1 MRNST
6 SYSRLQDSIQLVKE
20 EQIIKRQLL
29 QEQLNISYES
39 LKPLNLLRVALKD
52 MSSSPDLGNN
62 VLGSVLGLGSGYLTK
77 KLFVG
82 TSGNL
87 IRKLIGSFIQIGVSN
102 LVAKHPDAIKNFGQ
116 YVIEHF
122 LSKKE
127 TKNRGRVSS

>member
-6 SYSRLQDSIQLVKE
+6 SYTRLQDSIQLLEE

-29 QEQLNISYES
+29 NEQLTISYES
-39 LKPLNLLRVALKD
+39 LKPLNLLIAGIRD

-62 VLGSVLGLGSGYLTK
+62 VLGSALGLASGFLSK

-87 IRKLIGSFIQIGVSN
+87 IRKLIGSLIQLGVTN
-102 LVAKHPDAIKNFGQ
+102 IVAKHPEAIRTLGE
-116 YVIEHF
+116 YLIEHF
-122 LSKKE
+122 LSRNQVRSGKHV
-127 TKNRGRVSS
+127 R

>member
-1 MRNST
+1 MKNPT
-6 SYSRLQDSIQLVKE
+6 SYSRLKDSIQLVKE

-29 QEQLNISYES
+29 QEQLSISYES
-39 LKPLNLLRVALKD
+39 LKPLNLLRGAIRD

-62 VLGSVLGLGSGYLTK
+62 VLGSVFGLGTGYLTK

-102 LVAKHPDAIKNFGQ
+102 LVAKHPEAIKNFGQ
-116 YVIEHF
+116 YLIEHF
-122 LSKKE
+122 LSNKE
-127 TKNRGRVSS
+127 TKNRKRVR

>member
-6 SYSRLQDSIQLVKE
+6 SYSALQDSIQLLEE
-20 EQIIKRQLL
+20 EQIIKRQQLK
-29 QEQLNISYES
+29 EQLTISYES
-39 LKPLNLLRVALKD
+39 LKPLNLLQAAIRD

-62 VLGSVLGLGSGYLTK
+62 VLGSALGLASGYLSK

-82 TSGNL
+82 TSGN
-87 IRKLIGSFIQIGVSN
+87 IMRKLIGSFIQLGVTN
-102 LVAKHPDAIKNFGQ
+102 LVAKHPEAIKNFGH

-127 TKNRGRVSS
+127 TKNRKSVS